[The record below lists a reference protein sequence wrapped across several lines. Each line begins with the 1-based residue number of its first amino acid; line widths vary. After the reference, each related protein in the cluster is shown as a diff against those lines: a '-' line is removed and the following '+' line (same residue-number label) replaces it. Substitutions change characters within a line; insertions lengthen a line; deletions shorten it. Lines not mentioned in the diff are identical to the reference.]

1 MTITFVFSQYY
12 YHHLCL
18 FTILLITT
26 QINSAGKIG
35 SILLVFHKQHTSPDT
50 YRHVAL
56 CHLIRVINDS
66 NMQYPN
72 NFDFGICCSCPAVL
86 ACPDIVPSETPPC
99 QSSVNP
105 PGTRLCSVI
114 GIFRFQIR
122 RLFLCHSLYQLQAA
136 LSKGSVTISFFNTK
150 KREILFGLELGL
162 G

>member
-66 NMQYPN
+66 NM
-72 NFDFGICCSCPAVL
+72 
-86 ACPDIVPSETPPC
+86 
-99 QSSVNP
+99 
-105 PGTRLCSVI
+105 
-114 GIFRFQIR
+114 
-122 RLFLCHSLYQLQAA
+122 
-136 LSKGSVTISFFNTK
+136 
-150 KREILFGLELGL
+150 
-162 G
+162 